1 MCIRDS
7 GGRAAEIVVFGD
19 GEVTQGASGDLQMVT
34 QLAREMVT
42 RFGFSTLGPVALE
55 GGGGEVFLGR
65 DLLNT
70 RPSYAESTGKQID
83 EQIRT
88 YAKEALN
95 RAISL
100 LQPRREIMNRLVEA
114 LITEETLSGER
125 FTQLADLQP
134 VSS

>member
-1 MCIRDS
+1 
-7 GGRAAEIVVFGD
+7 
-19 GEVTQGASGDLQMVT
+19 
-34 QLAREMVT
+34 MVT

-100 LQPRREIMNRLVEA
+100 LQPRREIMDRLVEA